1 MDEILIPVKY
11 IELGKYS
18 ELLAVICVVFA
29 ILQLVTKLSSRR
41 IFEFLFSLTKF
52 IMYAMLAHYMK
63 AYIINYNM
71 KKIGAITTFT
81 YILSCFEAAS
91 NLSSIIFDITDF
103 FMGIKEVFIDNRD

>member
-11 IELGKYS
+11 IELGNYAKV
-18 ELLAVICVVFA
+18 LVAICVVLA
-29 ILQLVTKLSSRR
+29 IIQCIIEKSTRR
-41 IFEFLFSLTKF
+41 LAEFLFSLFKF
-52 IMYAMLAHYMK
+52 IMYAMLAHYMRT
-63 AYIINYNM
+63 YVINYNM